1 MNSKHIVF
9 LILFILPFCGFSQ
22 VTDLPS
28 QPYCVYFKNGTYES
42 GDTTSRMKFHGLSNN
57 VLLDYSKLNDSTL
70 LRYEYSMGGS
80 LVSMAQIKQVFGED
94 LIVVRNL
101 MFDPMS
107 VQTVKTLIDL
117 PHGKYTA
124 YFPGTLEEQQIME
137 TGNCMNGIRVGQ
149 WEFYDRDGNKTLIT
163 YNEEGYPE
171 GPYAE
176 MYFHKKENK
185 YTIKRRGA
193 FKVREFKNSNPPGVS
208 NKSQPLHH
216 NKESR
221 RSGTWEYY
229 SKDGKLL
236 EVAEYTWKN

>member
-1 MNSKHIVF
+1 MP
-9 LILFILPFCGFSQ
+9 L
-22 VTDLPS
+22 
-28 QPYCVYFKNGTYES
+28 QPYRVYFKNGRYES
-42 GDTTSRMKFHGLSNN
+42 GDTTSRMKFHGLSSN
-57 VLLDYSKLNDSTL
+57 VLLDYSRLNDSTL
-70 LRYEYSMGGS
+70 IRYEYSMGGS
-80 LVSMAQIKQVFGED
+80 LVSMAKIKQVIGEN

-107 VQTVKTLIDL
+107 VQSVKTLIDL

-124 YFPGTLEEQQIME
+124 YFPGTPEEQQIME

-176 MYFHKKENK
+176 MYYNKKDRK
-185 YTIKRRGA
+185 YSIKRRGA
-193 FKVREFKNSNPPGVS
+193 FSVREFKNPTFDRIYDLD
-208 NKSQPLHH
+208 QPRDHK
-216 NKESR
+216 KESR

-236 EVAEYTWKN
+236 EVAEYNWKN